1 MKVTILYDNTAHRDE
16 LTPDWGFSALVEAY
30 DRTILFDTG
39 TEGSILIDN
48 MEKMNVD
55 PSVVDEVFISHA
67 HFDHVGG
74 LSAFLDK
81 NSDVRI
87 YVPPSLRGV
96 HHGRE
101 TIHVNRPMELH
112 EHFYSTGEIDQIE
125 QSLVVQ
131 TDKGLVVLVGCSHP
145 MMNDIL
151 STASQFG
158 NIYGIVGGLHG
169 FREFELFRNLELI
182 CPTHCTQH
190 IKEIKRLY
198 PEKYVEG
205 GAGRVIEI

>member
-1 MKVTILYDNTAHRDE
+1 MKVTILYDNTAYLDE
-16 LTPDWGFSALVEAY
+16 LTPDWGFAALVEAH

-39 TEGSILIDN
+39 TEGSILLDN
-48 MEKMNVD
+48 MKKLDFD
-55 PSVVDEVFISHA
+55 PRVVEEVFISHA

-74 LSAFLDK
+74 LSSFLNE
-81 NSDVRI
+81 NSDVKI
-87 YVPPSLRGV
+87 YVPPSLMEV

-101 TIHVNRPMELH
+101 TIHVDQPMKLH

-169 FREFELFRNLELI
+169 FREFELFRDIELI
-182 CPTHCTQH
+182 CPTHCTQY

-198 PEKYVEG
+198 PDKYVEG
-205 GAGRVIEI
+205 GAGRIIEI